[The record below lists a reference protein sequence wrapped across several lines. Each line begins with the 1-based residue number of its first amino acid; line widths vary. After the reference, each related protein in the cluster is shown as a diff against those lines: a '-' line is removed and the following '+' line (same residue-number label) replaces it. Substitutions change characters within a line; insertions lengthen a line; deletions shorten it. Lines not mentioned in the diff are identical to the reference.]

1 MASEASLLETEARLS
16 LFEPAGM
23 AGDEDGWQKRKSAQ
37 TRITVLDA
45 AVRCLAEFGYARTTT
60 QLIAQTANISRG
72 AMLHH
77 YATKQELIESVIDYT
92 FYKRM
97 ERLSREIRKLSEH
110 ERIVDQA
117 GIEIF
122 WTGLLTSEYEAY
134 LELSIAARTDDE
146 LRAIFE
152 PKAKKFDVIW
162 CEEIASIFPE
172 WDDKREKLQLAI
184 DFCIAA
190 MEGLLLNRAVWEP
203 RERRQAMRKLVS
215 LAILEVRDGDLGDRA
230 LAR

>member
-1 MASEASLLETEARLS
+1 MASDPEILESEARLS

-23 AGDEDGWQKRKSAQ
+23 AAEDDGWQKRKSAQ
-37 TRITVLDA
+37 TRIAVLDA
-45 AVRCLAEFGYARTTT
+45 AVKCLAEFGYARMTT
-60 QLIAQTANISRG
+60 QLIAHTANISRG

-97 ERLSREIRKLSEH
+97 ERLSREIRKLSDH
-110 ERIVDQA
+110 ERVVEQA

-122 WTGLLTSEYEAY
+122 WTGLLTPEYEAY

-152 PKAKKFDVIW
+152 PKAKKFDKIW

-172 WDDKREKLQLAI
+172 WRNKRAKLQLAV

-190 MEGLLLNRAVWEP
+190 MEGLLLNRSVWEP
-203 RERRQAMRKLVS
+203 RERRIAIRRLVS

-230 LAR
+230 LA